1 MDNCN
6 KNIPSELHNK
16 ICGVIFG
23 QAIGDALGLGAEFMS
38 HKEVLKYYPQGLTLY
53 NQIIQD
59 YHRKRWKQGD
69 WTDDTDMML
78 CIANAIIADKDI
90 YLNSIAQNFK
100 KWFNGSPMGI
110 GRHTYNVLAISD
122 YTDNPTKAA
131 EIVWKLSG
139 KKSAANGGI
148 MRTSVVG
155 LWKQNV
161 SFYAEEVCRLTHTD
175 SRCIGSCVILSELI
189 HHFVWNGYELNF
201 ETIQEIARK
210 FDERIVPYLLLAKR
224 SDDIQ
229 GLALDDEM
237 TMGYI

>member
-1 MDNCN
+1 
-6 KNIPSELHNK
+6 
-16 ICGVIFG
+16 
-23 QAIGDALGLGAEFMS
+23 
-38 HKEVLKYYPQGLTLY
+38 
-53 NQIIQD
+53 
-59 YHRKRWKQGD
+59 
-69 WTDDTDMML
+69 
-78 CIANAIIADKDI
+78 
-90 YLNSIAQNFK
+90 
-100 KWFNGSPMGI
+100 
-110 GRHTYNVLAISD
+110 
-122 YTDNPTKAA
+122 
-131 EIVWKLSG
+131 
-139 KKSAANGGI
+139 

-237 TMGYI
+237 TMGYTLKTLSAAIWCLYHTESFQEGLLAVVNAGGDADTNAAVACSLRQSSRSIDTENEERKKDDQTISDSKNHRETGLE